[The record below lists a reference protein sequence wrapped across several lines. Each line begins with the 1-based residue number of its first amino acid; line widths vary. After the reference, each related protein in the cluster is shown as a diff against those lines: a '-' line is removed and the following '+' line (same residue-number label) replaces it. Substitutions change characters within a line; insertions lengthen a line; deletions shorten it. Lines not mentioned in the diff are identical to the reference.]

1 MIQPRIA
8 EAVVTLTGSDGEV
21 FTAHELKFSLTIV
34 TPQNT
39 ITSQEILDFRTS
51 SSKYCEL
58 KIGFRNGIKVCFST
72 PAVTGFAVPTQL

>member
-1 MIQPRIA
+1 MIVGTSIFLLQPRIA
-8 EAVVTLTGSDGEV
+8 DAVVTLTDSDGEL

-58 KIGFRNGIKVCFST
+58 KIGFRNGMKVCFHC
-72 PAVTGFAVPTQL
+72 

>member
-1 MIQPRIA
+1 M
-8 EAVVTLTGSDGEV
+8 TLTGSDGEV

-39 ITSQEILDFRTS
+39 IASQEILDFRTS

-58 KIGFRNGIKVCFST
+58 KIGFRKGIKVWCSAH
-72 PAVTGFAVPTQL
+72 AVIGCAVPTEL